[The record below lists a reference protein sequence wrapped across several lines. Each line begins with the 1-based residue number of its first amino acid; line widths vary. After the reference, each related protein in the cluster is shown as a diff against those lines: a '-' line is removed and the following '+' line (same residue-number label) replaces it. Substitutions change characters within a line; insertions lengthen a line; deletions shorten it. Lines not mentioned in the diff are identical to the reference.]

1 MNFSISIT
9 MKIMRERSIAISQCV
24 VVRGTTSM
32 NVRKG
37 VSVKTKVMI
46 KDIMVVQKIVLFE
59 YKPSLNIES
68 LHPSIKDMGG

>member
-1 MNFSISIT
+1 
-9 MKIMRERSIAISQCV
+9 
-24 VVRGTTSM
+24 M

-68 LHPSIKDMGG
+68 LLRALKIW